1 MDGDKR
7 SSEKI
12 KSDKSS
18 EKMIQVSDNISGFEV
33 EVPGGHHDWVSESGI
48 SEETPL
54 LSGSGS
60 VKSPTPRP
68 GSGGSGAPAD
78 RYRRVWVVFYMLGMT
93 TLLPW
98 NFFIA
103 VNDYW
108 NYKFRDVAHNSS
120 HNQLQKE
127 FTSYS
132 GTVLQCYFTL
142 CCLCCLHIHQDQLI
156 FSNIF

>member
-68 GSGGSGAPAD
+68 GSGGSGAGVGGILHARHD
-78 RYRRVWVVFYMLGMT
+78 DAAALELLHRR
-93 TLLPW
+93 
-98 NFFIA
+98 
-103 VNDYW
+103 
-108 NYKFRDVAHNSS
+108 
-120 HNQLQKE
+120 Q
-127 FTSYS
+127 
-132 GTVLQCYFTL
+132 
-142 CCLCCLHIHQDQLI
+142 
-156 FSNIF
+156 

>member
-1 MDGDKR
+1 
-7 SSEKI
+7 
-12 KSDKSS
+12 
-18 EKMIQVSDNISGFEV
+18 MIQVSDNISGFEV

-54 LSGSGS
+54 FSGSGS

-78 RYRRVWVVFYMLGMT
+78 RYRQVWVVFYMLGMT

-120 HNQLQKE
+120 HTQLQKE
-127 FTSYS
+127 FTSYL

-142 CCLCCLHIHQDQLI
+142 VLFMLFACTSRSTYFQQYLLTYQMR
-156 FSNIF
+156 FSSS